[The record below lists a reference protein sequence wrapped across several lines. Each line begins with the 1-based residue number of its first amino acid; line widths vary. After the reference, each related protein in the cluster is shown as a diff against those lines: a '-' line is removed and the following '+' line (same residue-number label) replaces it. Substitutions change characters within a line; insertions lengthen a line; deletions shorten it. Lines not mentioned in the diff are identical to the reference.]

1 MLEIYEFEQ
10 GSEISI
16 PLFLSSVSAG
26 LPIEAGTD
34 VENKIDLNEFLVKHP
49 ATTFFAKVKG
59 SEMAEAGIQDGDFLI
74 IDRAIKPV
82 DGKIVIASI
91 NDELS
96 VKYFRDIEGELYLET
111 QNQKFLPLNIGEM
124 EFKVL
129 GVVTNIIHSF

>member
-1 MLEIYEFEQ
+1 MLEIYEFEP

-26 LPIEAGTD
+26 LPVEASTE

-59 SEMAEAGIQDGDFLI
+59 NEMAEAGIHDGDFLI
-74 IDRAIKPV
+74 IDRSIKPE
-82 DGKIVIASI
+82 DGKIVVASI

-96 VKYFRDIEGELYLET
+96 VKYFRDIDGELYLET
-111 QNQKFLPLNIGEM
+111 QNQQFLPINIGEM
-124 EFKVL
+124 EFDIL